1 MSLAISN
8 SFESVKSRA
17 KLISMKSDYR
27 RVRSKEASNI
37 TKFASVAGAVVGTGC
52 ALALCAKKQKSGL
65 FDVDFGLKEIA
76 QVALGGILGGVT
88 GGILSIKPNKRNY
101 EKKVDEGIFQYSMI
115 AVPGLAVSGAIAGC
129 EKVKALNNAPVK
141 IGATLLALGVGMN
154 FAVDFA
160 NFVSDV
166 DNDEPDRK
174 LKFKDAI
181 ASVDDIIGI
190 CLLAKVKAVKKLKL
204 DKLMPA
210 IYAYCGYKAGTT
222 T

>member
-1 MSLAISN
+1 MTLAISS
-8 SFESVKSRA
+8 SFDTVKSRA
-17 KLISMKSDYR
+17 KMISMASDYR
-27 RVRSKEASNI
+27 RVRSKEASTL
-37 TKFASVAGAVVGTGC
+37 TKVVSAVGSVAGAGC
-52 ALALCAKKQKSGL
+52 ALALCAKKQNKGL
-65 FDVDFGLKEIA
+65 FGVDFGLKEIVT
-76 QVALGGILGGVT
+76 VAAGGVFGGGL

-101 EKKVDEGIFQYSMI
+101 EKKADEGIFQYSMI
-115 AVPGLAVSGAIAGC
+115 AVPGLAVSGAISGC
-129 EKVKALNNAPVK
+129 EKVKMLNNAPVK
-141 IGATLLALGVGMN
+141 ICATVAALAVGMK

-160 NFVSDV
+160 NLISDV

-222 T
+222 N